1 LASKRS
7 TIQRTGAG
15 AFGASWLRGS
25 GSSLMIAT
33 SVSAP
38 VFLWKARLP
47 VAIS

>member
-1 LASKRS
+1 LARHRS

-15 AFGASWLRGS
+15 AFGAACDKGS
-25 GSSLMIAT
+25 GSSRMIAV

-38 VFLWKARLP
+38 VLRWNAFLP